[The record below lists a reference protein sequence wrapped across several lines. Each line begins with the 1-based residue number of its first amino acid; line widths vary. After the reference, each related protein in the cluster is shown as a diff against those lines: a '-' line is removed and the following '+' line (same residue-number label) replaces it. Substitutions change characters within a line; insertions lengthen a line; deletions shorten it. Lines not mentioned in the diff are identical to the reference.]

1 MQKNYLKAQ
10 ITLKP
15 RLFGCFIMQ
24 AVLKT
29 MGVEPVDEKTAIN
42 IASSHKR
49 IPKEDT
55 PLAWSIDQG

>member
-1 MQKNYLKAQ
+1 
-10 ITLKP
+10 
-15 RLFGCFIMQ
+15 MQ
-24 AVLKT
+24 AVFKT

-55 PLAWSIDQG
+55 PLAWSDRPSLKDATSVRGCAKS